1 MSRPV
6 RTAATTRSQRRALE
20 ATYPKCACGA
30 TLGLQRVRTGLK
42 ECRGC
47 LPDDELE
54 RKDALTLLEDRALQA
69 KSFDDLVG
77 VVVDLIRSQR

>member
-6 RTAATTRSQRRALE
+6 RTAVVGRAQRRHLE
-20 ATYPKCACGA
+20 ATYPKCSCGA
-30 TLGLQRVRTGLK
+30 TLGLQRVRTGIK

-47 LPDDELE
+47 LPDEVLE
-54 RKDALTLLEDRALQA
+54 RKDVLSLLEDRALQA

-77 VVVDLIRSQR
+77 VVIDLIRSQR